1 MSKMRDRIEKAF
13 ENSARFFYRNR
24 LKTLF
29 VMFMVFAALASMVAE
44 LSIDT
49 STEEMLHREDPARI
63 KYDEFKTQFG
73 DTSLIL
79 IMVTPPDIF
88 EPSFIDKLN
97 RFHKALEDEVPYID
111 EVTSLMNIRSTR
123 GEGDTI
129 HVDGLLKGWPEKSH
143 DLEAIKKIAENTP
156 LYTNHILSRD
166 HKSTAII
173 LKTDASA
180 DAPTPSIETEE
191 DMLDDAMD
199 GDGGVFLETGPV
211 KAPKSLSA
219 DENALVFD
227 SVNRL
232 IRRYEN
238 DDFQISFTGG
248 PVVVDVFNRTTDK
261 DMKRFS
267 GLTTFVIVLF
277 LVILFR
283 RFTGVLLP
291 LIVVNMSMFSTLGL
305 MALTGT
311 PISMM
316 TTVIPSFLVAVG
328 IADAVHVLAI
338 FYRKYQ
344 EGESKEDAIS
354 YAMGHSGF
362 AIAMTS
368 LTTSAGLLSFSFAEI
383 STIADMGIYAAAGVA
398 LALLYTIILL
408 PALVAVV
415 PVIRKKTTAGTDK
428 ISYMDRILLGFARFS
443 TSHPIKIVIFSL
455 ICFVVSM
462 VYISRLEFSSNI
474 LTYFPQNHEIRQDL
488 NHVEDKFEGSI
499 TVEIIVDTQKEDG
512 LQDPEILNSIEKL
525 SNEISNIKND
535 GIHVGKVFSIV
546 DIVKETN
553 QALYGND
560 PDYYSIPQDRVQV
573 AQELL
578 LFQNSKPEDLEKI
591 TDSRLSKARVTINTK
606 WVDSVIYED
615 FVDHLERM
623 FEREFQ
629 GRGQVTV
636 TGLSALLARTI
647 PAALHS
653 MTQSYY
659 IAFCIITLLMLFLV
673 GDIKL
678 GILSMAPNLLPII
691 MVMGLI
697 SAIGINLDINTLFI
711 GSIAI
716 GLVVDDTIHFMY
728 NFKKYYDLTGNSV
741 LSVEKTLLGTGRAL
755 LITSV
760 VLAANFFVIT
770 TATLNHSI
778 RFGLFTGIVVLLAL
792 LADFVLA
799 PALMVLATVK
809 GEAESIPQIQEPAI
823 KIIE

>member
-1 MSKMRDRIEKAF
+1 MSKMRNRIEKAF

-29 VMFMVFAALASMVAE
+29 VMFMVFAALTSMVAE

-63 KYDEFKTQFG
+63 KYDEFKSQFG
-73 DTSLIL
+73 NTSLIL
-79 IMVTPPDIF
+79 IMITPPDLF

-129 HVDGLLKGWPEKSH
+129 HVDGLLEGWPKKAY
-143 DLEAIKKIAENTP
+143 DLEAIKTIAENIP

-173 LKTDASA
+173 LRTDASA
-180 DAPTPSIETEE
+180 DDPTRNKENED
-191 DMLDDAMD
+191 DMLDVSIAGED
-199 GDGGVFLETGPV
+199 VISSETVPV
-211 KAPKSLSA
+211 TVPEALSP

-227 SVNRL
+227 AVNRL
-232 IRRYEN
+232 IKRHEN
-238 DDFQISFTGG
+238 DDFQIAFTGG

-283 RFTGVLLP
+283 RFTGVILP

-328 IADAVHVLAI
+328 IADSVHVLAI

-344 EGESKEDAIS
+344 EGESKEEAIS

-383 STIADMGIYAAAGVA
+383 CTIADMGIYAAAGVA
-398 LALLYTIILL
+398 LALLYTVVVL

-415 PVIRKKTTAGTDK
+415 PVIRKKTKAGTGK
-428 ISYMDRILLGFARFS
+428 IPFMDRILLWFARFS
-443 TSHPIKIVIFSL
+443 TSHPIKIVISSL

-462 VYISRLEFSSNI
+462 VYIYQLEFSSNL
-474 LTYFPQNHEIRQDL
+474 LTYFPQTHEVRQDL
-488 NHVEDKFEGSI
+488 NQVEEKFEGSI
-499 TVEIIVDTQKEDG
+499 TVEIIVDTKKEDG
-512 LQDPEILNSIEKL
+512 LQDPGILNSLERL
-525 SNEISNIKND
+525 SHEIAEIKND
-535 GIHVGKVFSIV
+535 DIHVGKVFSIV
-546 DIVKETN
+546 DVVKETN
-553 QALYGND
+553 QALHGNN
-560 PDYYSIPQDRVQV
+560 PDYYSIPQDRDQV

-606 WVDSVIYED
+606 WTDSVIYED
-615 FVDHLERM
+615 FVEYLEM
-623 FEREFQ
+623 VFEREFQ
-629 GRGQVTV
+629 GRADVTV

-659 IAFCIITLLMLFLV
+659 IAFCIITLLMLVLV

-697 SAIGINLDINTLFI
+697 SAIGFNLDINTLFI

-728 NFKKYYDLTGNSV
+728 NFKKYYDITGNSV

-755 LITSV
+755 FITSV

-799 PALMVLATVK
+799 PALMVLATAK
-809 GEAESIPQIQEPAI
+809 EEARSISQIQVPAI
-823 KIIE
+823 KTIE

>member
-13 ENSARFFYRNR
+13 ENSARFSYRNR

-29 VMFMVFAALASMVAE
+29 VMFMVFAALTSMMGK

-49 STEEMLHREDPARI
+49 STEEMLHKEDPARI
-63 KYDEFKTQFG
+63 KYDEFKSQFG

-79 IMVTPPDIF
+79 IVVTPPDVF
-88 EPSFIDKLN
+88 EPSFLDKLN
-97 RFHKALEDEVPYID
+97 RFHEDLEDEVPYID

-123 GEGDTI
+123 GEGDTV
-129 HVDGLLKGWPEKSH
+129 HVDGLLEGWPEKAY
-143 DLEAIKKIAENTP
+143 DLEAIKKIAENIP

-173 LKTDASA
+173 LKISASA
-180 DAPTPSIETEE
+180 GDSTSNTETEE
-191 DMLDDAMD
+191 DMLEGSMD
-199 GDGGVFLETGPV
+199 GDGGIFLEAVPAE
-211 KAPKSLSA
+211 APKSLSP
-219 DENALVFD
+219 DENTLVFE
-227 SVNRL
+227 SVNKL
-232 IRRYEN
+232 IKRYES
-238 DDFQISFTGG
+238 DDFQLSFTGG

-305 MALTGT
+305 MAITGT

-316 TTVIPSFLVAVG
+316 TTVIPSFIVAVG
-328 IADAVHVLAI
+328 IADSVHVLAI

-383 STIADMGIYAAAGVA
+383 STIADMGVYAAAGVA
-398 LALLYTIILL
+398 LALLYSIILL
-408 PALVAVV
+408 PALIAVV
-415 PVIRKKTTAGTDK
+415 PVIRKKTNAGTGK
-428 ISYMDRILLGFARFS
+428 IPFMDRILLGFARFS
-443 TSHPIKIVIFSL
+443 TSHPIKIIIFSL

-474 LTYFPQNHEIRQDL
+474 LTYFPQTHEVRQDL

-499 TVEIIVDTQKEDG
+499 TVEIIVDTQQEDG
-512 LQDPEILNSIEKL
+512 LQDPEILNSLERL
-525 SNEISNIKND
+525 SNEIINIKND
-535 GIHVGKVFSIV
+535 KIHVGKVFSIV

-553 QALYGND
+553 QALHGND
-560 PDYYSIPQDRVQV
+560 PDYYSIPRERDQV

-578 LFQNSKPEDLEKI
+578 LFQNSKPEDLETI

-606 WVDSVIYED
+606 WADSVIYEG
-615 FVDHLERM
+615 FIEHLEM
-623 FEREFQ
+623 VFEREFQ
-629 GRGQVTV
+629 GRAVVTV

-647 PAALHS
+647 PAAMHS
-653 MTQSYY
+653 MAESYY
-659 IAFCIITLLMLFLV
+659 IAFCIITILMLFMV

-678 GILSMAPNLLPII
+678 GLISMAPNLLPII

-728 NFKKYYDLTGNSV
+728 NFKKYYDITGDPV
-741 LSVEKTLLGTGRAL
+741 LAVEKTLLGTGRAL

-760 VLAANFFVIT
+760 VLAANFFIIT

-799 PALMVLATVK
+799 PALMVVASAK
-809 GEAESIPQIQEPAI
+809 REAKSISAIQGPAI
-823 KIIE
+823 KTIE

>member
-1 MSKMRDRIEKAF
+1 MSKMRNRIEKAF

-29 VMFMVFAALASMVAE
+29 VMFMVFAALTSMVAE

-63 KYDEFKTQFG
+63 KYDEFKSQFG
-73 DTSLIL
+73 NTSLLL
-79 IMVTPPDIF
+79 IMITPPDLF
-88 EPSFIDKLN
+88 NPSFLDKLN
-97 RFHKALEDEVPYID
+97 RFHKELEDEVPYID

-129 HVDGLLKGWPEKSH
+129 HVDGLLEEWPEKAY
-143 DLEAIKKIAENTP
+143 DLEAIKTIAENIP

-173 LKTDASA
+173 LRTDASA
-180 DAPTPSIETEE
+180 GDPTRNKETED
-191 DMLDDAMD
+191 DMLDDSIAGED
-199 GDGGVFLETGPV
+199 VIFSETVPV
-211 KAPKSLSA
+211 AVPKALSPE
-219 DENALVFD
+219 ENAVVFNA
-227 SVNRL
+227 VNRL
-232 IRRYEN
+232 IKRYEN

-283 RFTGVLLP
+283 RFTGVILP

-328 IADAVHVLAI
+328 IADSVHVLAI

-344 EGESKEDAIS
+344 EGENKEDAIS

-383 STIADMGIYAAAGVA
+383 CTIADMGVYAAAGVA
-398 LALLYTIILL
+398 LALLYTIVLL

-415 PVIRKKTTAGTDK
+415 PVIRKKRTARTGKVEFMDK
-428 ISYMDRILLGFARFS
+428 ILFGFARFS
-443 TSHPIKIVIFSL
+443 TSHPIKIVISSL

-462 VYISRLEFSSNI
+462 VYICQLEFSSNL
-474 LTYFPQNHEIRQDL
+474 LTYFPQNHEVRQDL
-488 NHVEDKFEGSI
+488 KHVEDKFEGSI
-499 TVEIIVDTQKEDG
+499 TVEVIVDTGKEDG
-512 LQDPEILNSIEKL
+512 LQDPEVLNSLERL
-525 SNEISNIKND
+525 SHEIADIKND
-535 GIHVGKVFSIV
+535 DIHVGKVFSIV
-546 DIVKETN
+546 DVVKETN
-553 QALYGND
+553 QALHGNN
-560 PDYYSIPQDRVQV
+560 PDYYSIPQDRAQV

-606 WVDSVIYED
+606 WADSVIYED
-615 FVDHLERM
+615 FVEHLEM
-623 FEREFQ
+623 VFESEFQ
-629 GRGQVTV
+629 GRAEVTV

-647 PAALHS
+647 PAAMHS
-653 MTQSYY
+653 MTESYF

-728 NFKKYYDLTGNSV
+728 NFKKYYGITGNSV

-755 LITSV
+755 FITSV

-792 LADFVLA
+792 LADFLLA
-799 PALMVLATVK
+799 PALMVLATAK
-809 GEAESIPQIQEPAI
+809 EEARSMSQIQVSAI
-823 KIIE
+823 KTIE